1 MSSSLARWIEVPGV
15 VDGGPGVVVEGFGA
29 GKMGIAVYLRDGV
42 AYAVSNKCAHG
53 KGQLA
58 CGDIE
63 ELSTCHFGS
72 REDGSSRPGLVVACP
87 KHREKFPGGLRFSL
101 VDGSAFVVEP
111 TDHYS
116 PQLRLETFPVKVEDG
131 RVFVSPTA
139 RQPLTKAHRWGI
151 FLEKVKRN
159 LGLKDNSGLKQ
170 AGSDW
175 AEWLCMAFRKV
186 TEESFIV
193 ELRAPAGWTPGP
205 SSVMSVQ
212 KLMWHV
218 TLRASIDGEL
228 VARDYTPISSAE
240 DYRLGRLELWIKVY
254 KDGKLTPHLE
264 RSLANSGAVVSVGPA
279 EVTADLPDGITTV
292 YLIGGGTGLT
302 PLLQAAQH
310 PSVREAHLL
319 WAVRHRTDAPDE
331 LHRAVTSFPNH
342 RVTFTRDDK
351 DGRITLGLIKKSV
364 PKPSKS
370 AAVYVSGPEGFNA
383 TVMELLADLG
393 FEKPLC
399 FELEA

>member
-1 MSSSLARWIEVPGV
+1 MEWIEVPGV
-15 VDGGPGVVVEGFGA
+15 VDGGSGVVVEGYGA
-29 GKMGIAVYLRDGV
+29 GKMGIAVYLRDGR

-63 ELSTCHFGS
+63 ELSSCHFGA
-72 REDGSSRPGLVVACP
+72 REDGSTRPGLVVACP

-101 VDGSAFVVEP
+101 IDGSSFVVQP

-116 PQLRLETFPVKVEDG
+116 PQMRLETFPVKVEGG
-131 RVFVSPTA
+131 RVFVSPVA
-139 RQPLTKAHRWGI
+139 RQPITKAHRWGV

-159 LGLKDNSGLKQ
+159 LGLKDNSSLKP
-170 AGSDW
+170 SSSSEW
-175 AEWLCMAFRKV
+175 AEWLCMSFRKV
-186 TEESFIV
+186 TAESFIV
-193 ELRAPAGWTPGP
+193 ELRAPAGWLPGP
-205 SSVMSVQ
+205 SASSNVD

-218 TLRASIDGEL
+218 TLRASVGGEL

-264 RSLANSGAVVSVGPA
+264 RALANQGSVVSVGPA
-279 EVTADLPDGITTV
+279 EVTADLPEGVTKV
-292 YLIGGGTGLT
+292 SLIGGGTGLT
-302 PLLQAAQH
+302 PLLQAAHH
-310 PSVREAHLL
+310 PSVSEAHLL
-319 WAVRHRTDAPDE
+319 WAVRHRADAPDE
-331 LHRAVTSFPNH
+331 LHRAVTSLPNH

-351 DGRITLGLIKKSV
+351 DGRVNLGLIKKSG
-364 PKPSKS
+364 PKPSRS
-370 AAVYVSGPEGFNA
+370 VAVFVSGPEGFNA
-383 TVMELLADLG
+383 TVMELLSDLG